1 MSNLTDFPNIN
12 LIEEQACDWIVK
24 LEGDDPPS
32 AQVIAEFNAWMKQ
45 SPKHKSV
52 LLSMTETWG
61 EMEVLS
67 GLSIAPVRPSKRSEL
82 RRKIYLP
89 LVMLAALIAG
99 VGSKFVNLLTTV
111 SRPVVGIPVLAM
123 LFTIGLSTWY
133 LIDQPITQNNVY
145 LTNLGEHSEH
155 TLDDGSVLWLNSNSQ
170 VEVNYSSSKRKI
182 SLLKGEAHFDV
193 VPDAERPFEV
203 YAGNRMVKAVGTAFS
218 VYRLDDRIEVMVTEG
233 KVDLAIM
240 QDTLILSPESH
251 LVNTDKAKQQKLD
264 SADVVNE
271 PKVREVLTSLTA
283 GQSVSIPLVSD
294 KIVEPIINHER
305 GELARKLSW
314 LEGRLV
320 FAGESLDEVVQE
332 VSRHTP
338 IKIEVADPQLKSLRI
353 GGQFQAGE
361 TDALFD
367 VLESGFGI
375 KITRVSKGHVQLHAQ

>member
-251 LVNTDKAKQQKLD
+251 LVNT
-264 SADVVNE
+264 
-271 PKVREVLTSLTA
+271 
-283 GQSVSIPLVSD
+283 
-294 KIVEPIINHER
+294 
-305 GELARKLSW
+305 
-314 LEGRLV
+314 
-320 FAGESLDEVVQE
+320 
-332 VSRHTP
+332 
-338 IKIEVADPQLKSLRI
+338 
-353 GGQFQAGE
+353 
-361 TDALFD
+361 
-367 VLESGFGI
+367 
-375 KITRVSKGHVQLHAQ
+375 